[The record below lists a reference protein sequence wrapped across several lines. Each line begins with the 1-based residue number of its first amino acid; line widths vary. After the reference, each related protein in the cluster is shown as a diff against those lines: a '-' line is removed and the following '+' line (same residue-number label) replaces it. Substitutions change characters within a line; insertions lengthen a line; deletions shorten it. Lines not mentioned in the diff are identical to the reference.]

1 MKTELKI
8 DFKNQEILENLI
20 QKTYFENGQMGAL
33 HGKKNFINISE
44 QSDDVLF
51 TILKGLND
59 STIKIQNED
68 MIDGVARFIVQEEQ
82 EEIKLY
88 PISLYC
94 IVDENKKYS
103 FY

>member
-8 DFKNQEILENLI
+8 DFKNQELLENLI

-33 HGKKNFINISE
+33 NGKKNFINISE

-68 MIDGVARFIVQEEQ
+68 MIDGVARFIVQEE
-82 EEIKLY
+82 EEQIKLY